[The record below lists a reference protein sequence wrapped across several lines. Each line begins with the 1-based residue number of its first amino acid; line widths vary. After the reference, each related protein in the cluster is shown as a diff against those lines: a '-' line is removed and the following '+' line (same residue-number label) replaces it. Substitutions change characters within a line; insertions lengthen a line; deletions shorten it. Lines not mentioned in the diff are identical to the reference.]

1 MRFFWLRPAFIVRRA
16 EQPATRESIEGP
28 QLAGASARRTTHRS
42 VGMRDVD
49 VHLVMAVIAISGAG
63 QTRHELG
70 LCARR
75 LELDDLAQI
84 YPSFLLARA
93 SARSLKPAS
102 RMSPSASAWL

>member
-1 MRFFWLRPAFIVRRA
+1 
-16 EQPATRESIEGP
+16 
-28 QLAGASARRTTHRS
+28 
-42 VGMRDVD
+42 MRDMN

-63 QTRHELG
+63 RTGHELG

-75 LELDDLAQI
+75 FELEDFAQI

-102 RMSPSASAWL
+102 RISPSASAWLYPPASSKLTIFWS